1 MKRRRRKKRGEEEK
15 EEGKEGGR
23 REGREK
29 SEGGEGGGETRRIVD
44 MMVVVLTPLG
54 EPDMPYLP
62 DDFFRFF
69 RSAEHRHTVGVA
81 SPPASPH
88 SMRVWE

>member
-1 MKRRRRKKRGEEEK
+1 
-15 EEGKEGGR
+15 
-23 REGREK
+23 
-29 SEGGEGGGETRRIVD
+29 

-69 RSAEHRHTVGVA
+69 RSAEHSHAVGVV
-81 SPPASPH
+81 SPPSSLH
-88 SMRVWE
+88 MI

>member
-1 MKRRRRKKRGEEEK
+1 M
-15 EEGKEGGR
+15 
-23 REGREK
+23 
-29 SEGGEGGGETRRIVD
+29 D

-69 RSAEHRHTVGVA
+69 RSAEHRHAVDLA
-81 SPPASPH
+81 SFPPLLTA
-88 SMRVWE
+88 